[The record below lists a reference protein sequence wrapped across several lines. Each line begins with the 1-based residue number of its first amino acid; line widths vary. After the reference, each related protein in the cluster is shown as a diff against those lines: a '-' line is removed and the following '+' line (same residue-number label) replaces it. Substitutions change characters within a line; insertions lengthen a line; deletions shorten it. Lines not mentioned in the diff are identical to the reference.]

1 MKYLNKNSSEII
13 FDIEANGL
21 NPDKVWCIV
30 TKEVDGKVHKFFG
43 DTLLNGVKYLMN
55 AEVLIGHNIIGYDI
69 PVLEK
74 IFNVEF
80 SNKIKDTL
88 VMSRLFNPIREGH
101 GLEAWGIRLNKH
113 KEQKPISFDFYD
125 SAMLD
130 YCTQDV
136 IVNEA
141 VYKYLLKE
149 GKDFSEES
157 IRLEHKVAKSIQKQ
171 QEVGFFFDIRK
182 ATELMAYLKEKQ
194 YLTEQKVQETFKPKV
209 TKTLLIPTRTS
220 DGVISRLAIRDDPLN
235 IYNGTKARLTEEEYQ
250 LMLQGKEVYRIKVDD
265 FNLGSRKQIGEYL
278 IEFGW
283 KPKEFTPKGQPI
295 VDENVLKKIK
305 NIPEAEMIADYL
317 LYQKRI
323 AQLTSWLEELD
334 GERVHGKVISNGT
347 ITSRMVHYSPNMAQ
361 VPNVGS
367 RYGKECR
374 SCWTVPEG
382 YKLVGIDA
390 SSLELRML
398 CHYMGDEDYTK
409 EVISGDIHTR
419 NQHLAG
425 LENRMQSKV
434 FVYAFLYGAGDAKI
448 GAIVDGGT
456 AKGKELKKTF
466 LKNLPALKSLR
477 DRVQKASTRGYL
489 KGLDGRKIFVRSP
502 HSSLNTLLQGGGS
515 IAMKKSLEIL
525 QEKIDLNKLDAKFVA
540 NIHDEWQIQVKESQA
555 ECVGV
560 IGVESIE
567 EASKYFKMR
576 CPLTGEY
583 KIGNTWYETH

>member
-21 NPDKVWCIV
+21 TPDKVWCIV
-30 TKEVDGKVHKFFG
+30 AKKVNGDIYKFSE
-43 DTLLNGVKYLMN
+43 DTLLDGVKYLMS

-74 IFNVEF
+74 IFKVEF
-80 SNKIKDTL
+80 KNKIKDTL
-88 VMSRLFNPIREGH
+88 VMSRLFNPVREGH
-101 GLEAWGIRLNKH
+101 GLEPWGKRLNKH
-113 KEQKPISFDFYD
+113 KQQKPISFDFYD

-141 VYKYLLKE
+141 VYNYLLKE

-157 IRLEHKVAKSIQKQ
+157 IALEHSVAKSIQR
-171 QEVGFFFDIRK
+171 QEETGFFFDAKK
-182 ATELMAYLKEKQ
+182 ATQLMAYLKEKQ
-194 YLTEQKVQETFKPKV
+194 HLTETKVHETFKPKWVDVKTV
-209 TKTLLIPTRTS
+209 TPKLKKDGTLS
-220 DGVISRLAIRDDPLN
+220 KSG
-235 IYNGTKARLTEEEYQ
+235 LTESEYQ
-250 LMLQGKEVYRIKVDD
+250 ERVKTINTSPFVRKQLKE
-265 FNLGSRKQIGEYL
+265 FNLGSRQQIGEYL
-278 IEFGW
+278 KDFGW
-283 KPKEFTPKGQPI
+283 QPKKFTATGQPI
-295 VDENVLKKIK
+295 VDENTLKDIK
-305 NIPEAEMIADYL
+305 NIPEAKMIADYL

-323 AQLTSWLEELD
+323 AQVSSWLEELNND
-334 GERVHGKVISNGT
+334 RVHGKVISNGT
-347 ITSRMVHYSPNMAQ
+347 ITSRMVHFSPNMAQ

-398 CHYMGDEDYTK
+398 CHYMGDKDYTK

-448 GAIVDGGT
+448 GSIVGGGT
-456 AKGKELKKTF
+456 AKGKELKNTF
-466 LKNLPALKSLR
+466 LKNLPSLKSLR
-477 DRVQKASTRGYL
+477 DRVQTAAKRGYL
-489 KGLDGRKIFVRSP
+489 KGLDGRRIFVRSP
-502 HSSLNTLLQGGGS
+502 HSALNSLLQGGGS
-515 IAMKKSLEIL
+515 IVMKKSLQIL
-525 QEKIDLNKLDAKFVA
+525 QEKIDLNRLDAKFVA

-567 EASKYFKMR
+567 EASRYFKMR

>member
-21 NPDKVWCIV
+21 TPDKVWCIV
-30 TKEVDGKVHKFFG
+30 AKKVNGDIYKFSE
-43 DTLLNGVKYLMN
+43 DTLLDGVKYLMS

-74 IFNVEF
+74 IFKVEF
-80 SNKIKDTL
+80 KNKIKDTL
-88 VMSRLFNPIREGH
+88 VMSRLFNPVREGH
-101 GLEAWGIRLNKH
+101 GLEPWGKRLNKH
-113 KEQKPISFDFYD
+113 KQQKPISFDFYD

-141 VYKYLLKE
+141 VYNYLLKE

-157 IRLEHKVAKSIQKQ
+157 IALEHSVAKSIQR
-171 QEVGFFFDIRK
+171 QEETGFFFDARK

-194 YLTEQKVQETFKPKV
+194 YLTETKVQETFKPRI
-209 TKTLLIPTRTS
+209 TKTLLIPTRTAE
-220 DGVISRLAIRDDPLN
+220 GVLSRLAIRDDPLD
-235 IYNGTKARLTEEEYQ
+235 IYNGAKARLTEEEYQ
-250 LMLQGKEVYRIKVDD
+250 TMLKGKEVYRTKIEE

-278 IEFGW
+278 IDFGW

-295 VDENVLKKIK
+295 VDENVLKNIK
-305 NIPEAEMIADYL
+305 NIPEATMIADYL

-323 AQLTSWLEELD
+323 AQVSSWLEELD
-334 GERVHGKVISNGT
+334 NDRVHGKVISNGT

-398 CHYMGDEDYTK
+398 CHYMGDKDYTK

-448 GAIVDGGT
+448 GSIVGGGT
-456 AKGKELKKTF
+456 AKGKELKNTF
-466 LKNLPALKSLR
+466 LKNLPSLKSLR
-477 DRVQKASTRGYL
+477 DRVQTAAKRGYL
-489 KGLDGRKIFVRSP
+489 KGLDGRRIFVRSP
-502 HSSLNTLLQGGGS
+502 HSALNSLLQGGGS
-515 IAMKKSLEIL
+515 IVMKKSLQLL
-525 QEKIDLNKLDAKFVA
+525 QEKIDLNRLDAKFVA

-567 EASKYFKMR
+567 EASRYFKMR